1 MQYENQEQ
9 KSHMHLRHQFKIG
22 CESKPDG
29 EMEKVD
35 ESFLRKIVSKKRT
48 KWEKKRDNALENS
61 RKWCVCIQ

>member
-48 KWEKKRDNALENS
+48 K
-61 RKWCVCIQ
+61 